1 MLLATAPAAAAQ
13 TGNPALD
20 SPADALSRN
29 LRSLAENPKSLHALM
44 GAGTAALALGDA
56 QAAITFFARAEEQA
70 PRDGRVK
77 MWIGAA
83 LVQLQ
88 QPKSAMRFFREAA
101 GLGVAEADIAAH
113 RGLAHD
119 ISGNPAAAQRD
130 YRLALQRGADPETTR
145 RLALSLG
152 ISGQREA
159 ALRLLED
166 QLLRRDAAAERSRA
180 LILAMTGD
188 SDGAARAVQARMP
201 GPQAAAM
208 TSFLARLP
216 LLTPAE
222 RALAVHL
229 GVFPGDAGNAPPQ
242 TYAAFQPTLNAGA
255 PDMSKPSLARRTPP
269 PEPVSTEPR
278 RRPGTATAARDARG
292 KRGTETAARDTRG
305 SRSAPETGLSRVRGT
320 LTSTRRGGREE
331 RKPAATSPRQTQEP
345 VQSAAALPVPAAQQP
360 PAPPATR
367 EPVQTAAAAVPVW
380 TPPPVEPRPRQ
391 SEPSAQAER
400 PAVLAGVQSLPQA
413 SATPLSS
420 SPQPARAEIEPAAR
434 AEPIDAEASL
444 AALSATVASLA
455 AETPRA
461 EEKPWLKAAATPPKV
476 EEKPWLK
483 PAEPPKAEE
492 PKPWLKPAAAAK
504 KPEPEKLAAAGKKA
518 PEKKPAAE
526 RKAPEKKAA
535 AKKPEAAEPARHWV
549 QVAGGANKA
558 ALPREF
564 ARLKAKAA
572 KLLGSRTAWTTPLNA
587 TNRLLVGPF
596 KTGAEAQAFVNDLA
610 KADLSAFA
618 WTSEA
623 GQKIEKL
630 PAK

>member
-1 MLLATAPAAAAQ
+1 MLLAAAPAAAQ
-13 TGNPALD
+13 TGNPAGD
-20 SPADALSRN
+20 SPADQLSRN

-44 GAGTAALALGDA
+44 GAGTAALKLGDA
-56 QAAITFFARAEEQA
+56 QAAITFFARAEQQA
-70 PRDGRVK
+70 PRDGRIK
-77 MWIGAA
+77 MWIGSA
-83 LVQLQ
+83 LVQMQ
-88 QPKSAMRFFREAA
+88 QPISAMRFFREAA
-101 GLGVAEADIAAH
+101 GLGVAEAEIAGE

-130 YRLALQRGADPETTR
+130 YRLALQRGSDPEVTR

-159 ALRLLED
+159 ALQLLEG
-166 QLLRRDAAAERSRA
+166 QLLRRDPAAERSKA

-229 GVFPGDAGNAPPQ
+229 GVFPGDARTAPPQ

-255 PDMSKPSLARRTPP
+255 PDTSKPSLARRTPP

-278 RRPGTATAARDARG
+278 RRPGTDSAAR
-292 KRGTETAARDTRG
+292 TASPG
-305 SRSAPETGLSRVRGT
+305 SRSAPESAFSWSRGT
-320 LTSTRRGGREE
+320 LTPSRSRAA
-331 RKPAATSPRQTQEP
+331 PAATPQAPQPKPP
-345 VQSAAALPVPAAQQP
+345 VQSAARAAPAEPQVQPPQATVVARSEPARQPVATQPAPAQPVAATPALPK
-360 PAPPATR
+360 
-367 EPVQTAAAAVPVW
+367 W
-380 TPPPVEPRPRQ
+380 TPPPARQAVPQTARPL
-391 SEPSAQAER
+391 E
-400 PAVLAGVQSLPQA
+400 LAGVQTGIGGA
-413 SATPLSS
+413 AAATPAAPA
-420 SPQPARAEIEPAAR
+420 PQTDRF
-434 AEPIDAEASL
+434 DADATL

-455 AETPRA
+455 ADQPE
-461 EEKPWLKAAATPPKV
+461 V
-476 EEKPWLK
+476 EEKRAAK
-483 PAEPPKAEE
+483 PLAAKPPEK
-492 PKPWLKPAAAAK
+492 KPAAQ
-504 KPEPEKLAAAGKKA
+504 KPAPEKKA
-518 PEKKPAAE
+518 PEKKAVE
-526 RKAPEKKAA
+526 KKAPEKKAA
-535 AKKPEAAEPARHWV
+535 AKKPPAEPSRHWV
-549 QVAGGANKA
+549 QVAGGADKA
-558 ALPREF
+558 ALPREY

-572 KLLGSRTAWTTPLNA
+572 KLLGGKTAWTTPLRA

-596 KTGAEAQAFVNDLA
+596 KTSAEAQAFVNELA
-610 KADLSAFA
+610 KAELSAFA